1 MVLGLPLFQD
11 QFDNLLRL
19 EERGGAKVLDIGSF
33 NRGIFLQGLQEVLH
47 NGAYKFNMQKHSRL
61 QGDHSMKPLDRAVYW
76 IEFVMRHKEAA
87 DLRSECHRMP

>member
-11 QFDNLLRL
+11 QFDNLLQL

-47 NGAYKFNMQKHSRL
+47 NGANKFNMQKLSRPFHEATG
-61 QGDHSMKPLDRAVYW
+61 QGRLLDRV
-76 IEFVMRHKEAA
+76 RHETQ
-87 DLRSECHRMP
+87 RGC